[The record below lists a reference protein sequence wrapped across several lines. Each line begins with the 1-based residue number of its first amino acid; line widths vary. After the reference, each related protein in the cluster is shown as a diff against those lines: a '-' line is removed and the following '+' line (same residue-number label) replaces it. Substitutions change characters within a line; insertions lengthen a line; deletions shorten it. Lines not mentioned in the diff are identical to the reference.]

1 MCRKSSL
8 KGGRLYNAPLYL
20 EKNSGRFFP
29 VFMHLGNECI
39 YSVLFFFSAKILYEL
54 NAHFFVVDILRKIE
68 DVHFNT

>member
-8 KGGRLYNAPLYL
+8 KGEGCAMLPLYL
-20 EKNSGRFFP
+20 EKNSGRFSRS
-29 VFMHLGNECI
+29 LCI
-39 YSVLFFFSAKILYEL
+39 WAMSASIVSYFLQGEDIYEL